1 MCVIGEYN
9 TNNHTLYSRSIARG
23 SDSHNQWSRVVGGC
37 IHTHARCEQ
46 FSSNNNQWQLSFD
59 RIKRTKHNLTL
70 ATAYEVIDMDMEVE
84 VEVDDPL
91 LRLLMMRHLRCLT
104 Q

>member
-1 MCVIGEYN
+1 MHAANSSAATTIN
-9 TNNHTLYSRSIARG
+9 G
-23 SDSHNQWSRVVGGC
+23 SY
-37 IHTHARCEQ
+37 
-46 FSSNNNQWQLSFD
+46 